1 MEQAEKANLCHYSY
15 LNFAFFS
22 YKNSFNKINLMKRII
37 LISLGCLCVGLGF
50 VGVFVPGIPTTI
62 FLIIALWA
70 FTKSSEKLRH
80 WLLNHKRFGP
90 ILNNWQ
96 EHKVV
101 PRRAKIL
108 MVVLMSLAVI
118 LFYYSSQSLILTIG
132 LIIILVS
139 VAIYVISLPSEIPE
153 NSY

>member
-1 MEQAEKANLCHYSY
+1 
-15 LNFAFFS
+15 
-22 YKNSFNKINLMKRII
+22 MKRTI
-37 LISLGCLCVGLGF
+37 LISLGWLCVGLGF
-50 VGVFVPGIPTTI
+50 IGVFVPGIPTTI

-70 FTKSSEKLRH
+70 FTKSSKKLRH

-96 EHKVV
+96 QHKVV

-108 MVVLMSLAVI
+108 MVVLMSLAVV
-118 LFYYSSQSLILTIG
+118 LFYYSLQNLYLTIG

-139 VAIYVISLPSEIPE
+139 VAIYVISLPSKIPE

>member
-1 MEQAEKANLCHYSY
+1 
-15 LNFAFFS
+15 
-22 YKNSFNKINLMKRII
+22 MKRII
-37 LISLGCLCVGLGF
+37 LISLGWFCVGLGF

-70 FTKSSEKLRH
+70 FTKSSEKLRY

-108 MVVLMSLAVI
+108 MVILMTLAVI
-118 LFYYSSQSLILTIG
+118 LFYYSLQSLILTIG

-139 VAIYVISLPSEIPE
+139 VAIYVISLPSKVPE

>member
-1 MEQAEKANLCHYSY
+1 
-15 LNFAFFS
+15 
-22 YKNSFNKINLMKRII
+22 MKRTI
-37 LISLGCLCVGLGF
+37 LISLGWLCVGLGF
-50 VGVFVPGIPTTI
+50 VGIFVPGIPTTI

-108 MVVLMSLAVI
+108 MVVLMSLAVV
-118 LFYYSSQSLILTIG
+118 LFYYSLQNLYLTIG

-139 VAIYVISLPSEIPE
+139 VAIYVISLPSKIPE

>member
-1 MEQAEKANLCHYSY
+1 
-15 LNFAFFS
+15 
-22 YKNSFNKINLMKRII
+22 MKRTI
-37 LISLGCLCVGLGF
+37 LISLGWLCVGLGF

-118 LFYYSSQSLILTIG
+118 LFYYSLQNLYLTIG
-132 LIIILVS
+132 LIIILVF
-139 VAIYVISLPSEIPE
+139 VAIYVISLPSKIPE

>member
-1 MEQAEKANLCHYSY
+1 
-15 LNFAFFS
+15 
-22 YKNSFNKINLMKRII
+22 MKRTI
-37 LISLGCLCVGLGF
+37 LISLGWLCVGLGF

-118 LFYYSSQSLILTIG
+118 LFYFSSQSLILTIG

-139 VAIYVISLPSEIPE
+139 VAIYVISLPSKIPE
-153 NSY
+153 NLY

>member
-1 MEQAEKANLCHYSY
+1 
-15 LNFAFFS
+15 
-22 YKNSFNKINLMKRII
+22 MKKTI
-37 LISLGCLCVGLGF
+37 LISLGWLCVGLGF
-50 VGVFVPGIPTTI
+50 VGVLVPGIPTTI

-70 FTKSSEKLRH
+70 FTKSSKKLRH

-139 VAIYVISLPSEIPE
+139 VAIYVISLPSKIPE
-153 NSY
+153 NSH

>member
-1 MEQAEKANLCHYSY
+1 
-15 LNFAFFS
+15 
-22 YKNSFNKINLMKRII
+22 MKRTI
-37 LISLGCLCVGLGF
+37 LISLGLLCVGLGF

-70 FTKSSEKLRH
+70 FTKSSEKLRY
-80 WLLNHKRFGP
+80 WLLHHKRFGP

-96 EHKVV
+96 KHKVV

-108 MVVLMSLAVI
+108 MVILMSSAVV
-118 LFYYSSQSLILTIG
+118 LFHYSLQNLYLTIG

-139 VAIYVISLPSEIPE
+139 VAIYVISLPSETPE
-153 NSY
+153 KSY

>member
-1 MEQAEKANLCHYSY
+1 
-15 LNFAFFS
+15 
-22 YKNSFNKINLMKRII
+22 MKKTI
-37 LISLGCLCVGLGF
+37 LISLGWLCVGLGF
-50 VGVFVPGIPTTI
+50 VGVFIPGIPTTI

-108 MVVLMSLAVI
+108 MVILMTLAVI
-118 LFYYSSQSLILTIG
+118 LFYYSLQSLILTIG
-132 LIIILVS
+132 LIILLVS
-139 VAIYVISLPSEIPE
+139 VAIYVISLPSKVPE

>member
-1 MEQAEKANLCHYSY
+1 
-15 LNFAFFS
+15 
-22 YKNSFNKINLMKRII
+22 MKRII
-37 LISLGCLCVGLGF
+37 LISLGWLCVGLGF

-118 LFYYSSQSLILTIG
+118 LFYYSLQSLILTIG

-139 VAIYVISLPSEIPE
+139 VAIYVISLPSKIPG
-153 NSY
+153 NLY

>member
-1 MEQAEKANLCHYSY
+1 
-15 LNFAFFS
+15 
-22 YKNSFNKINLMKRII
+22 MKRTI
-37 LISLGCLCVGLGF
+37 LISLGWLCVGLGF

-70 FTKSSEKLRH
+70 FTKSSKKLRH

-108 MVVLMSLAVI
+108 MVILMSLAVF
-118 LFYYSSQSLILTIG
+118 LFYYSLQNLYLTIG

-139 VAIYVISLPSEIPE
+139 VAIYVISLPSKIPE

>member
-1 MEQAEKANLCHYSY
+1 
-15 LNFAFFS
+15 
-22 YKNSFNKINLMKRII
+22 MKRTI
-37 LISLGCLCVGLGF
+37 LISLGWLCVGLGF

-90 ILNNWQ
+90 ILSNWQ

-108 MVVLMSLAVI
+108 MVALMSLAVI

-132 LIIILVS
+132 LITILVS
-139 VAIYVISLPSEIPE
+139 VAIYVISLPSKVPE

>member
-1 MEQAEKANLCHYSY
+1 
-15 LNFAFFS
+15 
-22 YKNSFNKINLMKRII
+22 MKRTI
-37 LISLGCLCVGLGF
+37 LISLGLLCVGLGF

-118 LFYYSSQSLILTIG
+118 LFYYSLQSLILTIG
-132 LIIILVS
+132 LIIILIS
-139 VAIYVISLPSEIPE
+139 VAVYVISLPSKIPE

>member
-1 MEQAEKANLCHYSY
+1 
-15 LNFAFFS
+15 
-22 YKNSFNKINLMKRII
+22 MKRTI
-37 LISLGCLCVGLGF
+37 LISLGLLCVGLGF

-118 LFYYSSQSLILTIG
+118 LFYYSLQSLILTIG

-139 VAIYVISLPSEIPE
+139 VAIYVISLPSKVPE

>member
-1 MEQAEKANLCHYSY
+1 
-15 LNFAFFS
+15 
-22 YKNSFNKINLMKRII
+22 MKRII
-37 LISLGCLCVGLGF
+37 LISLGWLCVGLGF

-70 FTKSSEKLRH
+70 FTKSSKKLRY

-118 LFYYSSQSLILTIG
+118 LFYYSLQSLILTIG

-139 VAIYVISLPSEIPE
+139 VAIYVLSLPSKVPE

>member
-1 MEQAEKANLCHYSY
+1 
-15 LNFAFFS
+15 
-22 YKNSFNKINLMKRII
+22 MKKTI
-37 LISLGCLCVGLGF
+37 LISLGWLCVGLGF
-50 VGVFVPGIPTTI
+50 VGVLVPGIPTTI

-118 LFYYSSQSLILTIG
+118 LFYYSLQSLILTIG
-132 LIIILVS
+132 LIIILIS
-139 VAIYVISLPSEIPE
+139 VAVYVISLPSKIPE

>member
-1 MEQAEKANLCHYSY
+1 
-15 LNFAFFS
+15 
-22 YKNSFNKINLMKRII
+22 MKRII
-37 LISLGCLCVGLGF
+37 LISLGWLCVGLGF

-139 VAIYVISLPSEIPE
+139 VAIYVISLPSKIPE

>member
-1 MEQAEKANLCHYSY
+1 
-15 LNFAFFS
+15 
-22 YKNSFNKINLMKRII
+22 MKKTI
-37 LISLGCLCVGLGF
+37 LISLGWLCVGLGF

-108 MVVLMSLAVI
+108 MVVLMSLAVV
-118 LFYYSSQSLILTIG
+118 LFYYSLQNLYLTIG
-132 LIIILVS
+132 LIIVLVL
-139 VAIYVISLPSEIPE
+139 VAIYVISLPSKISE
-153 NSY
+153 NLH

>member
-1 MEQAEKANLCHYSY
+1 
-15 LNFAFFS
+15 
-22 YKNSFNKINLMKRII
+22 MKKTI
-37 LISLGCLCVGLGF
+37 LISLGLLCVGLGF
-50 VGVFVPGIPTTI
+50 IGVFVPGIPTTI

-70 FTKSSEKLRH
+70 FTKSSEKLHH

-132 LIIILVS
+132 LTIILVS
-139 VAIYVISLPSEIPE
+139 VAIYVISLPSKIPE

>member
-1 MEQAEKANLCHYSY
+1 
-15 LNFAFFS
+15 
-22 YKNSFNKINLMKRII
+22 MKRII
-37 LISLGCLCVGLGF
+37 LISLGWLCVGLGF

-70 FTKSSEKLRH
+70 FTKSSEKLRL

-96 EHKVV
+96 QHKVV

-108 MVVLMSLAVI
+108 MVVLMSLAVV
-118 LFYYSSQSLILTIG
+118 LFYYSLQKLYLTIG

-139 VAIYVISLPSEIPE
+139 VAIYVISLPSKIPE

>member
-1 MEQAEKANLCHYSY
+1 
-15 LNFAFFS
+15 
-22 YKNSFNKINLMKRII
+22 MKRII

-118 LFYYSSQSLILTIG
+118 LFYYSLQNLYLTIG

-139 VAIYVISLPSEIPE
+139 VAIYVISLPSKIPE

>member
-1 MEQAEKANLCHYSY
+1 
-15 LNFAFFS
+15 
-22 YKNSFNKINLMKRII
+22 MKRTI
-37 LISLGCLCVGLGF
+37 LISLGWLCVGLGF

-118 LFYYSSQSLILTIG
+118 LFYYSLQSLILTIG

-139 VAIYVISLPSEIPE
+139 VAIYVISLPSKIPE

>member
-1 MEQAEKANLCHYSY
+1 
-15 LNFAFFS
+15 
-22 YKNSFNKINLMKRII
+22 MKRTI
-37 LISLGCLCVGLGF
+37 LISLGLLCVGLGF

-70 FTKSSEKLRH
+70 FTKSSAKLRH

-90 ILNNWQ
+90 ILSNWQ

-118 LFYYSSQSLILTIG
+118 LFYYSLQSLILTIG

-139 VAIYVISLPSEIPE
+139 VAIYVISLPSKVPE

>member
-1 MEQAEKANLCHYSY
+1 
-15 LNFAFFS
+15 
-22 YKNSFNKINLMKRII
+22 MKRII
-37 LISLGCLCVGLGF
+37 LISLGWLCVGLGF
-50 VGVFVPGIPTTI
+50 VGVFIPGIPTTI

-70 FTKSSEKLRH
+70 FTKSSEKLRY

-118 LFYYSSQSLILTIG
+118 LFYYSLQSLILTIG

-139 VAIYVISLPSEIPE
+139 VAIYVISLPSKIPE

>member
-1 MEQAEKANLCHYSY
+1 
-15 LNFAFFS
+15 
-22 YKNSFNKINLMKRII
+22 MKRTI
-37 LISLGCLCVGLGF
+37 LISLGWLCVGLGF

-70 FTKSSEKLRH
+70 FTKSSAKLRH

-139 VAIYVISLPSEIPE
+139 VAIYVISLPSKAPE

>member
-1 MEQAEKANLCHYSY
+1 
-15 LNFAFFS
+15 
-22 YKNSFNKINLMKRII
+22 MKRII
-37 LISLGCLCVGLGF
+37 LISLGWFCVGLGF

-139 VAIYVISLPSEIPE
+139 VAIYVISLPGKIPE
-153 NSY
+153 NLN

>member
-1 MEQAEKANLCHYSY
+1 
-15 LNFAFFS
+15 
-22 YKNSFNKINLMKRII
+22 MKRII
-37 LISLGCLCVGLGF
+37 LISLGWLCVGLGF

-70 FTKSSEKLRH
+70 FTKSSKKLRH

-96 EHKVV
+96 QHKVV

-108 MVVLMSLAVI
+108 MVVLMSLAVV
-118 LFYYSSQSLILTIG
+118 LFYYSLQNLYLTIG

-139 VAIYVISLPSEIPE
+139 VAIYVISLPSKIPE

>member
-1 MEQAEKANLCHYSY
+1 
-15 LNFAFFS
+15 
-22 YKNSFNKINLMKRII
+22 MKRMI
-37 LISLGCLCVGLGF
+37 LLSLGWLCVSLGF
-50 VGVFVPGIPTTI
+50 IGIFVPGIPTTI

-70 FTKSSEKLRH
+70 FTKSSKKLRN

-96 EHKVV
+96 QHKVV

-108 MVVLMSLAVI
+108 MVVLMSLASV
-118 LFYYSSQSLILTIG
+118 LFYYSLQNLYLTIG
-132 LIIILVS
+132 LVIILVL
-139 VAIYVISLPSEIPE
+139 VAIYVISLPSKIPE